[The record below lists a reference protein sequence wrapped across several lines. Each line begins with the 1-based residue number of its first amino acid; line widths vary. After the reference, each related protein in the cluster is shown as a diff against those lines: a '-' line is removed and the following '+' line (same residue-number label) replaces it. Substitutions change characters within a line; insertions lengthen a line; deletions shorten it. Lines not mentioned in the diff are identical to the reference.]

1 MPSTESSSQHSS
13 KTTRSNLPLISF
25 FCHMQPEVL
34 LSASSCCVSSGP
46 RWTIILRRINSVSS
60 QSCIRVV
67 MFCVC
72 VCCHARCRISR
83 PQRSCLSIIARVPC
97 SESSLV
103 PVVCWVSCSEGTLV
117 LVVCWVYLALFRVCL
132 RVCLALFR
140 VCLFRVC
147 LFRVYLW
154 DLFFEYV
161 FPCVLSSS
169 LTRYMFSVCA
179 FHCVL
184 SFPLLRYIA
193 LELREAMAKRYIWVN
208 VGKPPV

>member
-1 MPSTESSSQHSS
+1 MPS
-13 KTTRSNLPLISF
+13 
-25 FCHMQPEVL
+25 EVL
-34 LSASSCCVSSGP
+34 LSASACCVSSGP

-60 QSCIRVV
+60 HSCRRAV

-72 VCCHARCRISR
+72 VCCHARSRISR
-83 PQRSCLSIIARVPC
+83 PQRSCLYIIARVPC

-103 PVVCWVSCSEGTLV
+103 LVVCWVSCSEGTLV
-117 LVVCWVYLALFRVCL
+117 SVVCWVYLALFRGEY
-132 RVCLALFR
+132 F
-140 VCLFRVC
+140 
-147 LFRVYLW
+147 W
-154 DLFFEYV
+154 DLFFEYA
-161 FPCVLSSS
+161 FHCVLSFS
-169 LTRYMFSVCA
+169 LTRYMFFVCA